1 MHHRQSHRQTN
12 RSSAGLSPEFA
23 RVVTRSHRPHTA
35 ARHHQPSLFM
45 ASLRP
50 LPAAGRGLVWLVCL
64 STFVASAAT
73 GTAWSAQETRP
84 DPVQLDETA
93 RAAAERLEQVLPP
106 DSEARAMLDAI
117 REGRGMGP
125 LDGWF
130 RLATPQSAYAWDQM
144 LATYD
149 RDGDG
154 WLTPDEFPG
163 ARRWFQ
169 RLDRNGDG
177 VLSEEDHRW
186 NLESP
191 SGPVGRLLRQADED
205 NNGLIT
211 RAELSQL
218 SQALLGTEQTAW
230 SIDELRQL
238 LAPPPRATATN
249 HPLEWPTA
257 SQLMLGL
264 ERQEIGSH
272 LPGPAVGE
280 IAPDFTLKTLD
291 GSNVTL
297 GQWCQEKPVVL
308 IFGNFTCGPFR
319 AQAGNLER
327 LFDRY
332 QNQFHFLCVYVREA
346 HPSDGW
352 ALLSNESAEIVLP
365 QPQKY
370 PERSRVAQRCQQ
382 FMGNKIPLVV
392 DEMDD
397 PVGRAFSGMP
407 SRLYLLDADRQVL
420 FKSGRGPHYFS
431 PTELE
436 EALLWHLAET
446 QSRDDSP

>member
-1 MHHRQSHRQTN
+1 
-12 RSSAGLSPEFA
+12 
-23 RVVTRSHRPHTA
+23 
-35 ARHHQPSLFM
+35 
-45 ASLRP
+45 
-50 LPAAGRGLVWLVCL
+50 
-64 STFVASAAT
+64 
-73 GTAWSAQETRP
+73 
-84 DPVQLDETA
+84 
-93 RAAAERLEQVLPP
+93 
-106 DSEARAMLDAI
+106 
-117 REGRGMGP
+117 
-125 LDGWF
+125 
-130 RLATPQSAYAWDQM
+130 
-144 LATYD
+144 
-149 RDGDG
+149 
-154 WLTPDEFPG
+154 
-163 ARRWFQ
+163 
-169 RLDRNGDG
+169 
-177 VLSEEDHRW
+177 
-186 NLESP
+186 
-191 SGPVGRLLRQADED
+191 
-205 NNGLIT
+205 
-211 RAELSQL
+211 
-218 SQALLGTEQTAW
+218 
-230 SIDELRQL
+230 
-238 LAPPPRATATN
+238 
-249 HPLEWPTA
+249 
-257 SQLMLGL
+257 MLGL

-327 LFDRY
+327 LFDRH

>member
-1 MHHRQSHRQTN
+1 MNQRQSELRDNRLIGWLKPNLASVATRADRSGPAMRQRPQ
-12 RSSAGLSPEFA
+12 RSLCRSIA
-23 RVVTRSHRPHTA
+23 RATA
-35 ARHHQPSLFM
+35 RWT
-45 ASLRP
+45 
-50 LPAAGRGLVWLVCL
+50 WLGML
-64 STFVASAAT
+64 STSLLIAAT
-73 GTAWSAQETRP
+73 ASPLAAQETRP
-84 DPVQLDETA
+84 DPVELDEA
-93 RAAAERLEQVLPP
+93 AQAAAERLEQVLPP

-117 REGRGMGP
+117 RQGRGMGP
-125 LDGWF
+125 TDGWF

-154 WLTPDEFPG
+154 WLARDEFAG
-163 ARRWFQ
+163 ASRWFQ

-177 VLSEEDHRW
+177 VLSDEDHRW
-186 NLESP
+186 NLESA
-191 SGPVGRLLRQADED
+191 SGSVAWLLRQADKD
-205 NNGLIT
+205 DNGLIT
-211 RAELSQL
+211 RAELE
-218 SQALLGTEQTAW
+218 QASRGLLGSEQNAW
-230 SIDELRQL
+230 SIDELRQI
-238 LAPPPRATATN
+238 LAPPARVTATDSQM
-249 HPLEWPTA
+249 EWPTA

-272 LPGPAVGE
+272 LPGPNVGE

-291 GSNVTL
+291 GVPVTL
-297 GQWCQEKPVVL
+297 ATWCQEKPVVL

-332 QNQFHFLCVYVREA
+332 QNQFHFLVVYVREA

-352 ALLSNESAEIVLP
+352 AMRSNESAEIVLP
-365 QPQKY
+365 QPTKY
-370 PERSRVAQRCQQ
+370 PERSAVAQRCQQ
-382 FMGNKIPLVV
+382 FMGNKLPLVV

-397 PVGRAFSGMP
+397 AVGRQYSGMP
-407 SRLYLLDADRQVL
+407 SRLYLLDGDRQVL

-446 QSRDDSP
+446 ESVDDHP